1 MAQLLK
7 LGYVDGGCTPTDLK
21 EYFSWYHF
29 GLPLQQKLR
38 GEKNNYWASFKE
50 ISGNHVK
57 NIQKF
62 LRGAG
67 FFPYGDID
75 GIYGY
80 RLLSATRLFQEYVRN
95 IEGHTDI
102 GTPDGIIG
110 SNTYKHIDR
119 WKAEGIQADWV
130 NISKDHASEEFI
142 KWINFLNKVQGH
154 YQRKPSQIT
163 EMVNNFEGKTDTLKV
178 DDWDFHP
185 KHIHLIGIRRQEWKQ
200 TGKRANDDLFVLLI
214 NGMVFKFY
222 GSTDPSQSM
231 ASRPDEPFLVHG
243 QHNYGFGWHRL
254 KNKGEKCYRAFRPAE
269 HGVLVFR
276 DVNNDNAL
284 TEEDMQKG
292 LSTNRT
298 INVHWTGHGTS
309 VWSAGCQVICGKDY
323 INHHDKVIDCSA
335 YSSPGYSGLG
345 PKTKGA
351 YNVIADLISVFVE
364 SGVHAA
370 KYTLLMEN
378 DFAVDP
384 IMGADYAKKTLDRLM

>member
-7 LGYVDGGCTPTDLK
+7 LGYVDAGSTPADLN

-29 GLPLQQKLR
+29 GLPLPNLLR
-38 GEKNNYWASFKE
+38 GEKNNHWAGFKE
-50 ISGNHVK
+50 IPGDHVK
-57 NIQKF
+57 QVQTF
-62 LRGAG
+62 FREAG

-80 RLLSATRLFQEYVRN
+80 RLLSATRLFQDYVRN
-95 IEGHTDI
+95 LEGHKDI

-110 SNTYKHIDR
+110 NNTYKHIDR
-119 WKAEGIQADWV
+119 WKAEGKQADWV
-130 NISKDHASEEFI
+130 NISKDQASDEFI
-142 KWINFLNKVQGH
+142 KWINFLNKVQTH
-154 YQRKPSQIT
+154 YQNRPAQIT
-163 EMVNNFEGKTDTLKV
+163 EMVKAFEGKTDTLKV

-185 KHIHLIGIRRQEWKQ
+185 KHIHLVGIRRQEWKK
-200 TGKRANDDLFVLLI
+200 TEKRANDDLFILLI

-231 ASRPDEPFLVHG
+231 ASRRDEPFLVHG

-276 DVNNDNAL
+276 DLNDDNAL
-284 TEEDMQKG
+284 TEADMTK
-292 LSTNRT
+292 LSANRT

-323 INHHDKVIDCSA
+323 INHHDQVIDCSA

-345 PKTKGA
+345 AKTKGA

-370 KYTLLMEN
+370 KYTLIYEDDL
-378 DFAVDP
+378 AIDP
-384 IMGADYAKKTLDRLM
+384 QLGVEYAKNVLDRMM